1 MSDCSASG
9 CEVLSKVVTLHEGSL
24 SPRVASW
31 LLRNTSIDAAHAV
44 QLASDVRQ
52 QLVDHDDPKF
62 LCVMAR

>member
-1 MSDCSASG
+1 M
-9 CEVLSKVVTLHEGSL
+9 VTLHEGSL

-62 LCVMAR
+62 LCMMTR

>member
-1 MSDCSASG
+1 M
-9 CEVLSKVVTLHEGSL
+9 VTLHEGSL

-52 QLVDHDDPKF
+52 QLVDHKRGGEASGAEREGDPGAG
-62 LCVMAR
+62 VAAWRG